1 MWLYLRVRV
10 RPAVVLQHF
19 GGPLAFKQATVY
31 TIAGQTLSSQWLYMT
46 EKRLK
51 TAQVSLR
58 LEPKLK
64 AAAEKAAAKDHRSLT
79 SLIEKLLSDHLAKLK
94 SAPKPP
100 ADDGMREFPDPEDD
114 HRR

>member
-1 MWLYLRVRV
+1 MAIL
-10 RPAVVLQHF
+10 
-19 GGPLAFKQATVY
+19 
-31 TIAGQTLSSQWLYMT
+31 ILSSQWLYMT

-51 TAQVSLR
+51 TAQVNLR

-79 SLIEKLLSDHLAKLK
+79 SLVEKLLTEHLKKLK
-94 SAPKPP
+94 LPPKPRTDQGNMP
-100 ADDGMREFPDPEDD
+100 GHEEFPDPEDD

>member
-1 MWLYLRVRV
+1 M
-10 RPAVVLQHF
+10 A
-19 GGPLAFKQATVY
+19 
-31 TIAGQTLSSQWLYMT
+31 ISTLSSQWLYMT

-51 TAQVSLR
+51 TAQVNLR

-79 SLIEKLLSDHLAKLK
+79 SLIEKLLTDHLTKLK
-94 SAPKPP
+94 LPPKPRTD
-100 ADDGMREFPDPEDD
+100 DDGNMPKYSDFPDPADD

>member
-1 MWLYLRVRV
+1 LGLGPPLRSNTTTGRLLN
-10 RPAVVLQHF
+10 A
-19 GGPLAFKQATVY
+19 ASVY
-31 TIAGQTLSSQWLYMT
+31 TMATLFLSSQWLYMT